1 MKKRIIVIT
10 GNVVNGLQFWG
21 PFDTADDLYD
31 WVYHSG
37 LDDAE
42 WTSALLE
49 EAEMPMLPHPN
60 SVPLF

>member
-1 MKKRIIVIT
+1 MKRVIAIT
-10 GNVVNGLQFWG
+10 GNVVDGLQFWG
-21 PFDTADDLYD
+21 PFTSADDLYD

-42 WTSALLE
+42 WTSAVLE
-49 EAEMPMLPHPN
+49 EPGFPTFLHPN